1 MITICAQG
9 EFWLGLEVLHKLTLE
24 RDYKLHIILKDFDNK
39 IYMAVYD
46 YFKVLSECYVRTKGK

>member
-1 MITICAQG
+1 MITICSLG

-46 YFKVLSECYVRTKGK
+46 YFKVLSECYIMPKG